1 VRIARPATFAVALAA
16 IVVAS
21 LATACGGSSSK
32 STPTTTA
39 NAAATPTTAA
49 AFPASVQRSDGKTLT
64 LDAPPKRIVSL
75 SPGATEVIYAI
86 GAQGELAAVDKD
98 ANYPDAAAA
107 FPTKVDAY
115 EPNVETIRALD
126 PDLVII
132 ASDSNGIVA
141 KLDEL
146 KVPVLYVDIDTD
158 VRTVDDVLKQIDVI
172 GKVTGQSATASQLV
186 TTLRARI
193 DKVTSALQSLPAESP
208 ISVYHELD
216 STFYSV
222 SDGTFIGDV
231 YRILKMK
238 NIAGNGPTTY
248 PQLTQEAIIGANPQ
262 VIVLADEAYGTTI
275 DSVKARPGWSAIDA
289 VKNDRIFAIDPD
301 IISRPGPRIV
311 DALEQLA
318 KDVYPDRI
326 Q

>member
-1 VRIARPATFAVALAA
+1 VRIARPAALAVALA
-16 IVVAS
+16 S
-21 LATACGGSSSK
+21 LALAALAAACGGSSSN
-32 STPTTTA
+32 STPT
-39 NAAATPTTAA
+39 AAAPTAAA
-49 AFPASVQRSDGKTLT
+49 AFPVSVQRSDGKTLT
-64 LDAPPKRIVSL
+64 LAASPKRLVSL

-86 GAQGELAAVDKD
+86 GAHGELAAVDKD

-146 KVPVLYVDIDTD
+146 NVPVLYVDIDTD
-158 VRTVDDVLKQIDVI
+158 VRTVDDVLAQIDVI
-172 GKVTGQSATASQLV
+172 GKVTGESANASQLV
-186 TTLRARI
+186 TTLRTRI
-193 DKVTSALQSLPAESP
+193 DNVTSALQSLPAESP

-238 NIAGNGPTTY
+238 NIAGNGVTTY

-275 DSVKARPGWSAIDA
+275 ESVKARPGWSAIDA

-311 DALEQLA
+311 DAVEQLA